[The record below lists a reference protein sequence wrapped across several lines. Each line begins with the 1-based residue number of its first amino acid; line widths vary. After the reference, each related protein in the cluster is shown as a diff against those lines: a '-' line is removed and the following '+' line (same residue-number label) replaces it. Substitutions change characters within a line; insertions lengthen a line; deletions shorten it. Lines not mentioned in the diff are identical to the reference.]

1 MDEQQARDDIKLIRD
16 MLDRTRR
23 STADSGDL
31 FIFWGVWIIL
41 ALVGNYGLVFA
52 GLHHWIWVNWAF
64 FTFTGWAATIF
75 HQVRRGRRE
84 RILTFVQESVAYL
97 SFACGIAFALAAFAL
112 PAVGVYS
119 YGVIPIIISL
129 VSGVYLIGLG
139 GLLRARLMLAA
150 GVAWWLGSVGLAF
163 VPENWRGLGIVPLLI
178 VGYLVPGLA
187 FRAKFRS
194 GK

>member
-1 MDEQQARDDIKLIRD
+1 MDEQQARDDIKYIRE

-41 ALVGNYGLVFA
+41 ALVGHYILSFTR
-52 GLHHWIWVNWAF
+52 LHHWIWVNWAA
-64 FTFTGWAATIF
+64 FTFSGWAFTIF

-84 RILTFVQESVAYL
+84 RILTFAQESVAYL

-112 PAVGVYS
+112 PALKVYS
-119 YGVIPIIISL
+119 YNVIPIIISL
-129 VSGVYLIGLG
+129 ISGVFLFGLG
-139 GLLRARLMLAA
+139 GLLRARLMLWA
-150 GVAWWLGSVGLAF
+150 GVAWWLGAVVLTF
-163 VPENWRGLGIVPLLI
+163 VPDNWRGLGIVPLLM

-194 GK
+194 GR